1 MVHKYYQKHKDRLQK
16 EAHKRYKNCSQEEKD
31 KKHKKLYKDIK
42 FLLKRIKKKKVSVIS
57 GT

>member
-1 MVHKYYQKHKDRLQK
+1 MVHKYYQKHKDRLRK

-31 KKHKKLYKDIK
+31 KKQKKLYKDIK